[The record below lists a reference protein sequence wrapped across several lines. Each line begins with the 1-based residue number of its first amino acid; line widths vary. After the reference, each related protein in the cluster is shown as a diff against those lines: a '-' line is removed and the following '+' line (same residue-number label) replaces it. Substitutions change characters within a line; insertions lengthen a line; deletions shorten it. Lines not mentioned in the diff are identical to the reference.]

1 MYEPSMT
8 GDPPPKPPSCEQ
20 AHGGQQRMRILLAVT
35 LVAGCLLLSGCTSPQ
50 APAFYLAG
58 SYFPSWLVGTAVGI
72 VLMVPI
78 RWLLIRMGI
87 DDALPLRLLFYTC
100 VVLIIAMAFS
110 YAFSPQ

>member
-1 MYEPSMT
+1 MT
-8 GDPPPKPPSCEQ
+8 GTPALKAPCQQ
-20 AHGGQQRMRILLAVT
+20 AASGQVAVRSLMT
-35 LVAGCLLLSGCTSPQ
+35 GALIVGCLLLSGCISPQ

-58 SYFPSWLVGTAVGI
+58 SYFPSWLIGTAVGI
-72 VLMVPI
+72 VLMIPI
-78 RWLLIRMGI
+78 RWLLIRTGI

>member
-1 MYEPSMT
+1 MT
-8 GDPPPKPPSCEQ
+8 G
-20 AHGGQQRMRILLAVT
+20 ALIV
-35 LVAGCLLLSGCTSPQ
+35 GCLLLSGCISPQ

-58 SYFPSWLVGTAVGI
+58 SYFPSWLIGTAVGI
-72 VLMVPI
+72 VLMIPI
-78 RWLLIRMGI
+78 RWLLIRTGI